1 MFEEAEKLDEAF
13 DGGGT
18 VSEET
23 WEKLKAVP
31 KRLPFRISPNE
42 ELSEQQWE
50 RIQNI
55 IRKHKGEG

>member
-1 MFEEAEKLDEAF
+1 MSHFEELCECSKPDSQKRCR
-13 DGGGT
+13 
-18 VSEET
+18 VSCG
-23 WEKLKAVP
+23 LP
-31 KRLPFRISPNE
+31 RYPDKRPPFRISPNE